1 MAQATTPFL
10 TRAARQSVSWQTWS
24 RESFTLAARLDRPI
38 LLYVGADQ
46 CRSCVAMDRE
56 TYSNLE
62 LGRMIDSLFVPVRV
76 DRDER
81 PDVALR
87 YGEAVHVLTGLR
99 GYPLT
104 VFLNSDGS
112 AFFGGTYFPADDPVT
127 GRGMR
132 QIIPEVA
139 RSFRA
144 QRGFIVRQAALVRQL
159 SLNRQSGAHGVLEP
173 RVVAANIDAVRVAL
187 ARSAGRS
194 AQLGSFIYQQA
205 ATLVLAA
212 PGADSATLAWS
223 RGLLDRVA
231 DSAEALV
238 AAGEGNE
245 PPSVVRAA
253 MLRNLAIG
261 WSLTKEPRYR
271 EAARRM
277 LASLVAALEQRDGDA
292 MFADRAGYLIGSVIE
307 AAATLGDS
315 VAERA
320 GLAALDS
327 VLTRDYVA
335 GRGVRHQ
342 ATEPNPIRLLL
353 QDQVQVAS
361 ACVAAYGVSGDD
373 WYLRVAEDLADV
385 LERSFADPMGGY
397 FESSDVDREMP
408 GWANRAKPIWDDQLP
423 GANAWAAQLLL
434 RLAEASGESGY
445 RQRAEATLEAFA
457 GLTPTDQ
464 MRAASYLAVARAI
477 LSPR

>member
-1 MAQATTPFL
+1 MAHAATQFL
-10 TRAARQSVSWQTWS
+10 TRAARQSVSWQTWG

-46 CRSCVAMDRE
+46 CRPCVAMDRE

-87 YGEAVHVLTGLR
+87 YGVAVHVLTGLQ

-159 SLNRQSGAHGVLEP
+159 SLNRESGAHGVLEP
-173 RVVAANIDAVRVAL
+173 RAVAAGIDSVRTAL
-187 ARSAGRS
+187 ARSAVRS
-194 AQLGSFIYQQA
+194 AQVGSFVYQQA

-212 PGADSATLAWS
+212 PGGDSATLAW
-223 RGLLDRVA
+223 RRRLLDRVA
-231 DSAEALV
+231 DSGEALV
-238 AAGEGNE
+238 EAGEGDE
-245 PPSVVRAA
+245 PPGVVRAG
-253 MLRNLAIG
+253 MLRNLTLG
-261 WSLTKEPRYR
+261 WSLTREPRYG

-277 LASLVAALEQRDGDA
+277 LASQVETLEQHDGDA
-292 MFADRAGYLIGSVIE
+292 VFADRAGYVIGSLVD
-307 AAATLGDS
+307 AAATIGDS
-315 VAERA
+315 GAQRT

-342 ATEPNPIRLLL
+342 ASEPNPVRLLL

-361 ACVAAYGVSGDD
+361 ACVAAYRVSGDA

-385 LERSFADPMGGY
+385 LERSFADPLGGY
-397 FESSDVDREMP
+397 FEASDVDREVP
-408 GWANRAKPIWDDQLP
+408 GWADRAKPIWDDQLP

-434 RLAEASGESGY
+434 WLAEVTGEPGY

-457 GLTPTDQ
+457 GLTPIDQ